1 MMTRSSPR
9 SEAVSFVNN
18 FWGQRDSGFG
28 IIQTRIKSSMNT
40 MQELL
45 DYYHERINIEKEYTK
60 KLDKLNHKI
69 VLGSNETGTLKKSL
83 DKLQLEN
90 DQMCKYN
97 NKFIK
102 SINQNNYDK
111 LNHFM
116 TIYTRE
122 INKIEHHMMKV
133 ISKKNDCLKNLQM
146 LKNKYQDDCS
156 QIKSLKLACQ
166 TTWGKE
172 LEKYETKLLKLNGA
186 NTSSELNYRSA
197 LTRYS
202 ELNKVWIRDWSISLQ
217 NFYQL
222 EVERIQICKINCFNF
237 CNNIATLCV
246 DNDQSVDLARSIFAQ
261 VNPPVDLQDFGDNY
275 GTGNKIYN
283 PPEFV
288 DFMAGHDEPSNKNN
302 FTIAEFDNPDYTKV
316 LTRTFSTHS
325 TVSSYK
331 TNRPTPSTT
340 SSYSPPPLPNKD
352 FGAHE
357 DDDMTF
363 RLPTTP
369 PVGIPSIQ
377 TNKVHLPPPS
387 PDTRIRDSNG
397 LSPPPIHRRE
407 SQYSNDGSGVDK
419 GDVFSMKEE
428 KNDFSNSNGSSN
440 YSNPTNY
447 SSSSNRNSV
456 SNSERNWASPRR
468 TEKQLSQ
475 FQEQI
480 NLKSREVPNF
490 PLNKSLDEVP
500 EARVPITK
508 DFSIDF
514 IAKALE
520 DLNSGGDGD
529 INQYRRSVR
538 RAKQAEEER
547 VKHEEFRKSRSIPKS
562 PFRPASDYVDDSTE
576 VATRYDSISFAS
588 PQDSPL
594 KRKASKPIPKPVLSP
609 IVNSNLIR
617 DDLHAT
623 CIVNKEFKTPTKARR
638 TLLMK
643 TPSKSY
649 TNLHSMIQDEKK
661 TPVTKSFFVTKAQS
675 KYTYK
680 PQNHGELYFKKG
692 WQMYVIHKQEDNW
705 YVCELAKNCEDRA
718 GMVGLV
724 PGNYVV
730 EGNNLF

>member
-1 MMTRSSPR
+1 MSRSSPR

-18 FWGQRDSGFG
+18 FWGQKDSGFS
-28 IIQTRIKSSMNT
+28 IIQTRIKSSINT
-40 MQELL
+40 LHELL
-45 DYYHERINIEKEYTK
+45 DYYHERINIEKEYNK
-60 KLDKLNHKI
+60 KLDKLNHKV

-83 DKLQLEN
+83 DKLQFEN

-102 SINQNNYDK
+102 SMNQNNYDK
-111 LNHFM
+111 LNHFV

-122 INKIEHHMMKV
+122 ITKIEHHMIKV
-133 ISKKNDCLKNLQM
+133 INKRNECMKNLQM
-146 LKNKYQDDCS
+146 LKNIYQDDCY
-156 QIKSLKLACQ
+156 QMKSLKLACQ

-172 LEKYETKLLKLNGA
+172 LEKYEAKLLKLNGS
-186 NTSSELNYRSA
+186 NSSSEVNYKA
-197 LTRYS
+197 AVARYS

-246 DNDQSVDLARSIFAQ
+246 DNDQSVDLARSVFAQ

-275 GTGNKIYN
+275 GTGNRIYN

-288 DFMAGHDEPSNKNN
+288 DFKAGQEEPSYKNSY
-302 FTIAEFDNPDYTKV
+302 TIAEFDDPDYTKV

-325 TVSSYK
+325 TVSSYNK
-331 TNRPTPSTT
+331 TKLA
-340 SSYSPPPLPNKD
+340 PPPLPSKEPELEP
-352 FGAHE
+352 API
-357 DDDMTF
+357 
-363 RLPTTP
+363 PT
-369 PVGIPSIQ
+369 IL
-377 TNKVHLPPPS
+377 TNKVDLPPPRTN
-387 PDTRIRDSNG
+387 PRRDSNS
-397 LSPPPIHRRE
+397 LSPPPTKLSSPINRRE
-407 SQYSNDGSGVDK
+407 SQYSNDESGAD
-419 GDVFSMKEE
+419 DNRTDLFSMKGD
-428 KNDFSNSNGSSN
+428 KHQFSNSNGSSN

-447 SSSSNRNSV
+447 SSSSNRESV

-468 TEKQLSQ
+468 TEKQLSH

-480 NLKSREVPNF
+480 NLKSREVPTF
-490 PLNKSLDEVP
+490 PLNKSLNEVP
-500 EARVPITK
+500 EAKVPITK

-538 RAKQAEEER
+538 RAQQAEEER
-547 VKHEEFRKSRSIPKS
+547 AKHEEFRKSRSIPKS

-576 VATRYDSISFAS
+576 IATRYESINFAS
-588 PQDSPL
+588 PHDSPL
-594 KRKASKPIPKPVLSP
+594 KHKTTKPVPSSLKPRPKSMVDPVLS
-609 IVNSNLIR
+609 SDLIR

-623 CIVNKEFKTPTKARR
+623 CIVNKEFKTPTKAKRS
-638 TLLMK
+638 LLMK

-649 TNLHSMIQDEKK
+649 TNLHAMVQEERL
-661 TPVTKSFFVTKAQS
+661 TPATKSYYATKAQS

-680 PQNHGELYFKKG
+680 PQNHGELYFRKG

-705 YVCELAKNCEDRA
+705 FVCELAKNCGERA

-730 EGNNLF
+730 EGDHLF